1 MLVSGPAEPAVQTS
15 SVQDDTRHALS
26 VSVHQHAFR
35 VRAGDA
41 RQDFWRRVGA
51 GLWEPQTFEVFQR
64 FLRPDRSYVDMG
76 AWIGPTVLYGAMLS
90 RRVHALEPDPVAF
103 AELAANV
110 EANPAL
116 RPNIALYPYGIGP
129 ESGPLQLYAGGLYFG
144 AQSEFGDSM
153 SGMLAAPGAV
163 GQPCREVQGMDLERF
178 LAVNAIDDCNFIKM
192 DIEGGEYAVIP
203 GLWRRLPQLGLPT
216 LYVSFHAPEAAR
228 REALVRACTEELL
241 LCYPR
246 FYSTVDARA
255 VALEQLLDT
264 VGDWGDEAPGSPW
277 RKLEALLGAG
287 LLASCEEW

>member
-1 MLVSGPAEPAVQTS
+1 MQANNFQAGARA
-15 SVQDDTRHALS
+15 DARHELS
-26 VSVHQHAFR
+26 VSVHRRAFSVRCDDARHAFWSR
-35 VRAGDA
+35 VD
-41 RQDFWRRVGA
+41 A

-64 FLRPDRSYVDMG
+64 FLRPDHSYIDMG

-116 RPNIALYPYGIGP
+116 RRKIHLHPCGIGP
-129 ESGPLQLYAGGLYFG
+129 DNGPLQLYAGGLYFG
-144 AQSEFGDSM
+144 EQSHFGDSM

-163 GQPCREVQGMDLERF
+163 GQPRREVQGMDLERF
-178 LAVNAIDDCNFIKM
+178 LALNAIDDCNFIKM

-228 REALVRACTEELL
+228 REALIRACAEELL

-246 FYSTVDARA
+246 FYSTVDAQA
-255 VALEQLLDT
+255 VALERWLDA
-264 VGDWGDEAPGSPW
+264 VGDWGDDAPGSPW
-277 RKLEALLGAG
+277 RKLEMLLGAG
-287 LLASCEEW
+287 LVASHEEW

>member
-1 MLVSGPAEPAVQTS
+1 MQQAHLFQAAPAA
-15 SVQDDTRHALS
+15 DARHELS
-26 VSVHQHAFR
+26 VFAHRRAFR
-35 VRAGDA
+35 VRADDA
-41 RQDFWRRVGA
+41 RKDFWRRVGA

-64 FLRPDRSYVDMG
+64 FLRHDKSYIDIG

-110 EANPAL
+110 EANPGL
-116 RPNIALYPYGIGP
+116 LPKIRLYPYGIGA
-129 ESGPLQLYAGGLYFG
+129 ESGPLRLYAGGLYFG
-144 AQSEFGDSM
+144 EQSRFGDSM
-153 SGMLAAPGAV
+153 SGMLAAPGAA
-163 GQPCREVQGMDLERF
+163 GQPCREVQALDLEHF
-178 LAVNAIDDCNFIKM
+178 LSLNAIDDCNFIKM

-216 LYVSFHAPEAAR
+216 LYVSFHAPEPAR
-228 REALVRACTEELL
+228 REALIRACAEELL

-246 FYSTVDARA
+246 FYRAADAQA
-255 VALEQLLDT
+255 VALERLLDA

-287 LLASCEEW
+287 LLASREEW